1 MTKFSVPDMTCGHC
15 KMTIEKAV
23 LDADEGAELSFDLDK
38 HELEVDSVLAGE
50 ELAGVIKAAGYTPA
64 EIG

>member
-23 LDADEGAELSFDLDK
+23 LEADEGADLSFDLDK
-38 HELEVDSVLAGE
+38 REVDVDSVLAAD
-50 ELAGVIKAAGYTPA
+50 ELAGVIKSAGYTPA
-64 EIG
+64 EIA

>member
-15 KMTIEKAV
+15 KATIEKAV
-23 LDADEGAELSFDLDK
+23 LDADEGADLAFDLDK
-38 HELEVDSVLAGE
+38 HEVDVESVLAAGE
-50 ELAGVIKAAGYTPA
+50 LTEVIRAAGYTPA

>member
-15 KMTIEKAV
+15 KASIEKAV
-23 LDADEGAELSFDLDK
+23 LDADEGAELDFDLDK
-38 HELEVDSVLAGE
+38 HEVAVDSVLAAE
-50 ELAGVIKAAGYTPA
+50 ELAKVIQDAGYTPA

>member
-15 KMTIEKAV
+15 KMTIQKAV
-23 LDADEGAELSFDLDK
+23 LDADDGADLAFDLDK
-38 HELEVDSVLAGE
+38 HEVEVDSVLGAE